1 MNPEFVQKI
10 SERPNAFVMGLMA
23 FMPACLAAYMLM
35 SWVVMGEIDFMEG
48 VAYLML
54 IAFLIYLIIDPPMDI
69 LSPIAFGAL
78 LLSIAVYPVA
88 EALRNRRLL
97 REITVESVESCY
109 QQLGLNPNDGLKL
122 MRLARAMEELGFLT
136 NAIGLGERAVSLLP
150 DIAITNEKHDL
161 RYWHSELANA
171 KRSGPL
177 KCLNCHNIP
186 APHLAFCDKC
196 ASPFLVDHAGG
207 NSVDR
212 NDVKHYALAFGIG
225 IGLLIAVPALAALG
239 PIPALVGIPVLLV
252 VSALAFMKIRARTQ
266 PAQ

>member
-10 SERPNAFVMGLMA
+10 AERPNAFVMGLMT
-23 FMPACLAAYMLM
+23 FMPACLAGYMVM
-35 SWVVMGEIDFMEG
+35 SWVVMGEIDFFEG

-54 IAFLIYLIIDPPMDI
+54 IVFLIYLTIDPPIDI
-69 LSPIAFGAL
+69 LSPIAFVAL
-78 LLSIAVYPVA
+78 FASILVYPIA
-88 EALRNRRLL
+88 EALRNRKLL
-97 REITVESVESCY
+97 REITTDNIESCY
-109 QQLGLNPNDGLKL
+109 QQLGLNPNDGLKM

-136 NAIGLGERAVSLLP
+136 NAIGLGERAISLLP
-150 DIAITNEKHDL
+150 DAAITNEKMDVRH
-161 RYWHSELANA
+161 WHSELANA
-171 KRSGPL
+171 KRGGPL

-196 ASPFLVDHAGG
+196 ASPFLLIQAGG

-225 IGLLIAVPALAALG
+225 LGLLIAVLALAALG
-239 PIPALVGIPVLLV
+239 PIPALVGIPVLLI